1 MHETRFELT
10 VSNFWRKCSRV
21 RFNSHRVLLLAFPR
35 LVSFF
40 FLWVQIFS
48 NVRTL
53 SAIGICVPVVVVS
66 FPSLL
71 SCSTYLLLSWEMQFD
86 SRINPWVFGVH
97 ADCVL
102 CVHCERNVANQCYVS
117 ALCKLTRFPHA
128 NTVDNS
134 NVFLFSYIRIVMDS
148 VFICKRHVSS
158 HLKRYPEHTKHSA
171 DNSTHDRFGNAIAKE
186 SKYTSWILCTFTMPI
201 IR

>member
-1 MHETRFELT
+1 MLTCTIQFSSRFT
-10 VSNFWRKCSRV
+10 P
-21 RFNSHRVLLLAFPR
+21 RFSSF
-35 LVSFF
+35 SFFF

-134 NVFLFSYIRIVMDS
+134 IVFLFSYIRI
-148 VFICKRHVSS
+148 
-158 HLKRYPEHTKHSA
+158 RYGQCFHIQKACFLPFKAISRAYQTFRQQHTRSL
-171 DNSTHDRFGNAIAKE
+171 
-186 SKYTSWILCTFTMPI
+186 W
-201 IR
+201 